1 MIVTWEY
8 QILTLSIENDKS
20 HVRTLNQLGAERWE
34 LISVLP
40 NSFDEFVRNM
50 TYVFK
55 RPREESSESKAF
67 GKAS

>member
-1 MIVTWEY
+1 VTWEY
-8 QILTLSIENDKS
+8 QILTLSIEKDKS
-20 HVRTLNQLGAERWE
+20 QVRTLNQMGAKGWE

-40 NSFDEFVRNM
+40 NSFDDLLRDM

-55 RPREESSESKAF
+55 RPRTESSEVTRI